1 MIGLIT
7 ETWIRNV
14 AGHAP
19 RFKEGRQYLK
29 VTIFGKKHSG
39 DNAIILASADVQVY
53 RRKRRNRVEW
63 YGPKGLTAIVETDA
77 PMEISRINVTFP
89 REIIDA
95 FKRLGV
101 KRDKDV
107 DVEANLPRL
116 LEAGNTATIY
126 FTKPLVT
133 MK

>member
-39 DNAIILASADVQVY
+39 GNAIILATADVQVY

-63 YGPKGLTAIVETDA
+63 YGPRGLTAIIEADA

-95 FKRLGV
+95 FNKLGV
-101 KRDKDV
+101 KRDKDM

-116 LEAGNTATIY
+116 LDAGQKATIC
-126 FTKPLVT
+126 FSKPLAV
-133 MK
+133 MR